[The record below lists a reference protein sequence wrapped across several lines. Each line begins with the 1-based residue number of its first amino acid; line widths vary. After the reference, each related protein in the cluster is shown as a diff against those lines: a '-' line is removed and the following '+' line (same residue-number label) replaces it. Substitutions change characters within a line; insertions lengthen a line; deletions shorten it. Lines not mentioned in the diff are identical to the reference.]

1 MRPETTPAP
10 SRPSPSRW
18 PSGHCINSAWPWREA
33 GSVCPE
39 NTGRWGGGKGA
50 PHSCSLGDDSPAAS
64 SPSVMW
70 PAGRN
75 LANSS
80 YILPFSVLS
89 FHSRLFFSLFELL
102 SILLLPPELPL
113 CSWQRRLVLPMGR
126 EGYLLPSAPT
136 LALWVP
142 RHGGLLEACD
152 KHLPTVGGSH
162 LRALHP
168 LCHRASRGPHVT
180 SSRSAYSRVGRAGK
194 KKKEKN
200 SPFDH
205 DLGCQRGQ
213 KILFLCRH
221 PDFFR
226 FQ

>member
-10 SRPSPSRW
+10 SCPSPSRW

-39 NTGRWGGGKGA
+39 NTGRGGGGVLLTAAAVEMTA
-50 PHSCSLGDDSPAAS
+50 PLLPRQ
-64 SPSVMW
+64 MW
-70 PAGRN
+70 CDAGRS
-75 LANSS
+75 LANAS

-89 FHSRLFFSLFELL
+89 FHSRLFLSLFELL

-126 EGYLLPSAPT
+126 EGYLLPSAPM

-162 LRALHP
+162 LTALHP

-180 SSRSAYSRVGRAGK
+180 SSRSAYSRVGRAGGK
-194 KKKEKN
+194 KKKKN
-200 SPFDH
+200 SPLDH